1 MRVNRWLTVLPF
13 LFLLQISF
21 CGQQDLDTALLT
33 IDVRDDQGEVLSEA
47 VILLNGE
54 VLDQTPPISLELD
67 PWITH
72 KFEVQPPEGW
82 VFLPESHDLILEP
95 GVEDS
100 LIFAGR
106 RPGFLSVSSF
116 DVWSEPLPGA
126 EILVDGFPLGVQT
139 PAVVAIPS
147 EQDLE
152 ISVRLEGWGYLPST
166 LSVNLDPAGEG
177 EVVFEGYRN
186 TRVVL
191 AEDYSNT
198 ACLGCPEAEEALWMA
213 KAQASGEI
221 LPLSFHLF
229 WPAQFDPFYQ
239 YNIEVNLERWLYYG
253 GTSFLNLPTIFV
265 DGSAVSDPQ
274 DSQIILDAYEAR
286 LALAPKLALRV
297 VTTEAGGDYTVT
309 VDGKVLSDIGAG
321 PWRIYY
327 GLAESETELEE
338 DGGNGQTHFLNV
350 VRHMNGVDGEI
361 DTNYDGDPPVSLGET
376 FAVSTGEL
384 FSFSS
389 VFSPDAGTD
398 PGQVNL
404 DHLFAFVFVQAEGS
418 REVLGAAQEPHGGP

>member
-33 IDVRDDQGEVLSEA
+33 IDVRDDQGEVLAEA

-54 VLDQTPPISLELD
+54 IVDLALPITLELD
-67 PWITH
+67 PWISH
-72 KFEVQPPEGW
+72 RLEIADLSGW
-82 VFLPESHDLILEP
+82 IFLPNSMDLTLEP
-95 GVEDS
+95 GSEQSVVFEGSS
-100 LIFAGR
+100 LTGNLTI
-106 RPGFLSVSSF
+106 SSG
-116 DVWSEPLPGA
+116 DLWDGPLPGA
-126 EILVDGFPLGVQT
+126 EIWVDGSSQSVQT
-139 PAVVAIPS
+139 PAVLTLPAGR
-147 EQDLE
+147 DLE
-152 ISVRLEGWGYLPST
+152 ISVTLDGFDYDPS
-166 LSVNLDPAGEG
+166 SIIVNLESGGEASAH
-177 EVVFEGYRN
+177 FEGVRN

-198 ACLGCPEAEEALWMA
+198 ACLGCPEAEEALWLA
-213 KAQASGEI
+213 KSQASGEI
-221 LPLSFHLF
+221 LPLSCHLF

-239 YNIEVNLERWLYYG
+239 YNIEVNLERWLFYG

-274 DSQIILDAYEAR
+274 DSQIILDDYEAR

-297 VTTEAGGDYTVT
+297 TKSEAGGDYTVT
-309 VDGKVLSDIGAG
+309 VDGKVLSLIGAG

-338 DGGNGQTHFLNV
+338 DGGNGQTHFQNV
-350 VRHMNGVDGEI
+350 VRHMNGVDGE
-361 DTNYDGDPPVSLGET
+361 YDHDYNGDPPPSLGEA
-376 FAVSTGEL
+376 FAVNVGEL
-384 FSFSS
+384 FNFST
-389 VFSPDAGTD
+389 VFTPDL
-398 PGQVNL
+398 GQVNA

-418 REVLGAAQEPHGGP
+418 REVLDAAQETHGGP